1 MTSYRMHR
9 LTMIAGQQQGW
20 RSTHGS
26 TSRCVAVQLSRD
38 DDEDADVVNE
48 EENEGQRG
56 IMNNQLEYGREG
68 TLYNNQLER
77 REKSYVGRG
86 TRDINEDNEE
96 QKINYL

>member
-1 MTSYRMHR
+1 MDRR
-9 LTMIAGQQQGW
+9 AGVLLFNYQGTTTRTPTW
-20 RSTHGS
+20 Y
-26 TSRCVAVQLSRD
+26 
-38 DDEDADVVNE
+38 NE
-48 EENEGQRG
+48 EVNEGQRG

-68 TLYNNQLER
+68 TLCNNQLER